1 MRLVRDHLEGSE
13 SIIIALAEYWT
24 VIMWHMRGNMRLS
37 ILMLTGV
44 IVSCTT
50 IPEPYEPPPE
60 GARSVAVFYARW
72 VAYLDRVNPGS
83 LQEDCRPRL
92 VEPAATVPYRGTVV
106 LVHGFTACPQQLFE
120 LSELLALQGFRSML
134 VLLPGHGRQF
144 DEADGDNLRGLP
156 SGRNWQRKFAA
167 LAAEIN
173 GIMAYAEGDR
183 VIGGLSVGATAS
195 LYINMQAPELYDRHI
210 VFAPFF
216 APTNASLANP
226 PATDKSPTPPAS
238 STDASPFGAKAAC
251 LEKRKQG
258 RAGYCDYQDKHLA
271 ALSELGR
278 YSLGALRA
286 TPLIVPLQLVGV
298 ENDSV
303 ASNIEIREFLQ
314 FQENTGQTSACFFS
328 EGVPHDMI
336 SQYDFPAVEMFWLD
350 SLLNG
355 SIRFITVGR
364 RLPAIGKVSLSE
376 APYPVCAMETERRD

>member
-1 MRLVRDHLEGSE
+1 VDHLEGSE

-24 VIMWHMRGNMRLS
+24 VIMRYMRGNIRLS

-50 IPEPYEPPPE
+50 IREPYEPPPE

-72 VAYLDRVNPGS
+72 IAYLDRANPAS

-92 VEPAATVPYRGTVV
+92 VEPVGPVPYRGTVV

-144 DEADGDNLRGLP
+144 DGADGDDLMGLP

-167 LAAEIN
+167 LAADIN
-173 GIMAYAEGDR
+173 GIMEYAEGDR
-183 VIGGLSVGATAS
+183 VIGGLSAGATAS

-216 APTNASLANP
+216 AAAVDRLTEL
-226 PATDKSPTPPAS
+226 PAAVTSQTPVPS
-238 STDASPFGAKAAC
+238 STNVSPFGTKPAC

-258 RAGYCDYQDKHLA
+258 RAGYCDYQDKHLE
-271 ALSELGR
+271 ALNEMGR
-278 YSLGALRA
+278 YSLDALRE
-286 TPLIVPLQLVGV
+286 TPLTVPLQLVGV
-298 ENDSV
+298 ENDTV
-303 ASNIEIREFLQ
+303 VSNIEIGEFLRSQ
-314 FQENTGQTSACFFS
+314 DDIGQTSACFLP

-355 SIRFITVGR
+355 SIGFITVGR
-364 RLPAIGKVSLSE
+364 RLPAIGKESVSE